1 MKKFSIT
8 TKTGDKGYTHLFSG
22 EQVLKNSPRLEAYG
36 DLDELVSVLSLA
48 RNSLQDKT
56 RKDDILFLQRSL
68 FTIGA
73 ELATTPQ
80 KISRL
85 KKRIDQPILKILE
98 DKRTALEALVEI
110 PNGFVIPGGHSIAAS
125 YLDYARAISRR
136 CERKILELSEKKEFS
151 NETLLIWMN
160 RLSDYLYL
168 LARFEEKK
176 PLMVIDLLSTKEKE
190 KVNKE

>member
-1 MKKFSIT
+1 M
-8 TKTGDKGYTHLFSG
+8 
-22 EQVLKNSPRLEAYG
+22 
-36 DLDELVSVLSLA
+36 
-48 RNSLQDKT
+48 
-56 RKDDILFLQRSL
+56 QRSL

-98 DKRTALEALVEI
+98 EKRTALEALVEI
-110 PNGFVIPGGHSIAAS
+110 PNGFVIPGGHSICAS

-136 CERKILELSEKKEFS
+136 CERKIVELSEKKEFS

-176 PLMVIDLLSTKEKE
+176 SLLVKEE
-190 KVNKE
+190 

>member
-8 TKTGDKGYTHLFSG
+8 TKTGDRGYTHLFSG
-22 EQVLKNSPRLEAYG
+22 EQVLKNSSRLAAYG

-48 RNSLQDKT
+48 RNSLQNKT
-56 RKDDILFLQRSL
+56 LKEDILFLQRSL
-68 FTIGA
+68 FTIGS

-85 KKRIDQPILKILE
+85 KKRVDDQMLKTIE
-98 DKRTALEALVEI
+98 DKRTALEDMVEI
-110 PNGFVIPGGHSIAAS
+110 PRGFVIPGGNSISVS
-125 YLDYARAISRR
+125 YLDLARAIARR
-136 CERKILELSEKKEFS
+136 CERRIVELSEKKELS
-151 NETLLIWMN
+151 NEILLIWFN

-176 PLMVIDLLSTKEKE
+176 PLLVKEE
-190 KVNKE
+190 